1 MSQAAATQT
10 VPWSFPLVDF
20 DNSLPPE
27 EHAKLQ
33 FVPANKNNSV
43 DGTECVKW
51 FLSYT
56 KCRRTA
62 VFYRSLRCCCFNF
75 IQSPRLLTGAEELV
89 LDPAV

>member
-1 MSQAAATQT
+1 M
-10 VPWSFPLVDF
+10 PWSFRLVDF
-20 DNSLPPE
+20 DNSLPP

-43 DGTECVKW
+43 DGTERVIQ
-51 FLSYT
+51 FLSYR
-56 KCRRTA
+56 KCRRMA